1 MWLFSMVPCFPVAPM
16 GLNSEW
22 VLFVGRGSIAF
33 HRLPIYPVTPTGF
46 PRLWHSPGGTK
57 DE

>member
-1 MWLFSMVPCFPVAPM
+1 MVPCFPVAPL
-16 GLNSEW
+16 GLDSEW

-33 HRLPIYPVTPTGF
+33 HRLPIFPVTSTGF
-46 PRLWHSPGGTK
+46 PWLWQSPSGTK